1 VPLPHS
7 LFTSVKIYDTVSSLV
22 DAVARMALLP
32 TGINCEESGYS
43 DEGPDE
49 PQVPTFGEAL
59 SDL

>member
-1 VPLPHS
+1 
-7 LFTSVKIYDTVSSLV
+7 
-22 DAVARMALLP
+22 MALLS

-43 DEGPDE
+43 DEEPNE